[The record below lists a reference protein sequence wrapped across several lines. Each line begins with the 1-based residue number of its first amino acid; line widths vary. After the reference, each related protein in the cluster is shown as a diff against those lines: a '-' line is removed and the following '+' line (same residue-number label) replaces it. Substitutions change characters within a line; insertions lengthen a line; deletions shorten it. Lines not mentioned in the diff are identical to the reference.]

1 MDDQGLSSE
10 AMEWDFPQHSEIN
23 ADDPSK
29 TFTNI
34 ILWVN
39 FISNVILNHC
49 KKIDWPIIIV
59 INCICLVINIDIHS
73 QNWSINE
80 N

>member
-1 MDDQGLSSE
+1 MKGAFLLFAFSVSDGLHLSEDGNRFVFGKLQNVLDDQGLSSE

-34 ILWVN
+34 IL
-39 FISNVILNHC
+39 
-49 KKIDWPIIIV
+49 
-59 INCICLVINIDIHS
+59 
-73 QNWSINE
+73 
-80 N
+80 